1 MDKIS
6 LTSRFRADYRKVK
19 GRRVESSQLREAAE
33 LLAVG
38 VPLPDR
44 YQDAPMLDRHG
55 TEVARSCRVGGC
67 MLVYRRSEDRLWLV
81 RLYPL
86 KDRNKI
92 TAPTLWLKTLLRSP
106 A

>member
-6 LTSRFRADYRKVK
+6 LTTRFRADYRKVK

-33 LLAVG
+33 LLAAG
-38 VPLPDR
+38 VHLPAR

-67 MLVYRRSEDRLWLV
+67 MLVYRRKGDRLWLV
-81 RLYPL
+81 RIYPL

-92 TAPTLWLKTLLRSP
+92 TAPTLWLKTLLR
-106 A
+106 